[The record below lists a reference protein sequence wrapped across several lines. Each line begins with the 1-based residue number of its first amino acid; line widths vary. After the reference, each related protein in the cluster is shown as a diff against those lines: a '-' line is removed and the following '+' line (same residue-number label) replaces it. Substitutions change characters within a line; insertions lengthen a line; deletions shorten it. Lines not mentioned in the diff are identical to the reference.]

1 MNLFMFE
8 KELISKKRGFNPAA
22 FFIISF
28 AIVILTGAILLSLPI
43 SSAKGEFTNF
53 LTALFTA
60 TSATCVTGLVVVD
73 TGTYWSHFGHLVILL
88 LIQIGGLSY
97 AVISTGMMLLLNRRI
112 QLRERLILQYSL
124 NTTSLRGIVSFLKN
138 VLITVFIFESIGAL
152 SLFFVFIKR
161 YPLLRSIKFA
171 IFHSVS
177 AFCNAGFDLIG
188 GFRSFTDYVS
198 DPLLVFT
205 ITTLII
211 VGGIGF
217 IVIHDII
224 QRFMGKRIHLS
235 LHSKMALFTTL
246 FLILIGTIVIFIL
259 EYNNPNTLK
268 TLNFWGKF
276 LGAYFQSVTP
286 RTAGF
291 NTLDIGKMNPSTL
304 LFIIVLMFIGASP
317 GGTGGGIKTV
327 TFLVLWLS
335 VSTII
340 LERKNVHFKDRTIPW
355 ENVKRA
361 YIVFLLSLTLVIIS
375 WFLLLITEPFPP
387 LNILFEVVSA
397 FGTVGLST
405 GITPYLSP
413 FARLVIILTMFLGR
427 VGTVTAGMAILIPV
441 SKRSQVEYPSE
452 EVSIG

>member
-1 MNLFMFE
+1 MIEN
-8 KELISKKRGFNPAA
+8 ELAPKKRGINPAA
-22 FFIISF
+22 FFIMSF
-28 AIVILTGAILLSLPI
+28 LVIILTGAVLLTLPI
-43 SSAKGEFTNF
+43 SSSQGKFTDF

-73 TGTYWSHFGHLVILL
+73 TGTYWSDFGHLVILL
-88 LIQIGGLSY
+88 LIQIGSLSY
-97 AVISTGMMLLLNRRI
+97 AVIATGMMLLLNRRI

-124 NTTSLRGIVSFLKN
+124 NATSLRGIVSFLRN
-138 VLITVFIFESIGAL
+138 VLITVFVFEAVGAF
-152 SLFFVFIKR
+152 SLFFVFIKN
-161 YPLLRSIKFA
+161 YPLLKSVKFA
-171 IFHSVS
+171 VFHSVS

-188 GFRSFTDYVS
+188 GFKSFTEYVS
-198 DPLLVFT
+198 NAHLVFT

-224 QRFMGKRIHLS
+224 QKIRGIRMHLS
-235 LHSKMALFTTL
+235 LHTKMALITTL
-246 FLILIGTIVIFIL
+246 FLIVIGTLIIFVL
-259 EYNNPNTLK
+259 EYNNPNTLRP
-268 TLNFWGKF
+268 LNLGGK
-276 LGAYFQSVTP
+276 LLSSYFQAVTP

-291 NTLDIGKMNPSTL
+291 NTLDIGKMKPSTL
-304 LFIIVLMFIGASP
+304 LFLIVLMFIGASP

-335 VSTII
+335 VTAVI
-340 LERKNVHFKDRTIPW
+340 LERKSVRFKDRAIPW

-361 YIVFLLSLTLVIIS
+361 YTVFLLSLTLVVVS
-375 WFLLLITEPFPP
+375 WFLLLITEPFSP
-387 LNILFEVVSA
+387 LKILFEVVSA

-413 FARLVIILTMFLGR
+413 FARIVIILTMFLGR
-427 VGTVTAGMAILIPV
+427 VGTVTAGMAVLIPF
-441 SKRSQVEYPSE
+441 SKRSQIEYPSE